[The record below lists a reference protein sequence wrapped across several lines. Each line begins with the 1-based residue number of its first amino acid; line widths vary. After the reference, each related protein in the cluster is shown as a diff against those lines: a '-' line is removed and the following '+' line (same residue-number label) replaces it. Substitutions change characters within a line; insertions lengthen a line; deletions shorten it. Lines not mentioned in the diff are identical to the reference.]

1 MASVIRLRRK
11 KNDSSSFLGH
21 VALLAGEPFYDA
33 EEKHLYVGN
42 NDFDVIARE
51 DPKIIYDSVRANI
64 PVIRCHEYSLV
75 MISFDSMTRIV
86 FNVVSDI
93 DLSNLEL
100 CVRRHPDVTVTVDR
114 STRRL
119 EMDFLT
125 SKSNVLLDVME
136 NTFTLCS
143 VTVCTD
149 TTPPKNNL
157 IEIPPNSSILDFSQH
172 QNRLSYSSNSQIWES
187 DGIQVCH
194 FRGRYK
200 EHIAEI
206 TDLGMYDS
214 PAVEFQIG
222 EDPNNVFHH
231 VVNHVASAKGLT
243 LDADNYGEKLPEA
256 GTKGRVFFVELTD

>member
-11 KNDSSSFLGH
+11 KSDSSSFLGH
-21 VALLAGEPFYDA
+21 VALLTGEPFYDA
-33 EEKHLYVGN
+33 KEKHLYIGN

-51 DPKIIYDSVRANI
+51 DPKIVYDSVRADI
-64 PVIRCHEYSLV
+64 SSIRCHEYSFV
-75 MISFDSMTRIV
+75 RISFDSMTRIV

-100 CVRRHPDVTVTVDR
+100 CVRRHPDVTVTVDK

-119 EMDFLT
+119 AVDFLT
-125 SKSNVLLDVME
+125 PQANIMIDVLANPFSLR
-136 NTFTLCS
+136 S
-143 VTVCTD
+143 VTVCTN
-149 TTPPKNNL
+149 TTPLKNNL
-157 IEIPPNSSILDFSQH
+157 IEIPLNSSILDFSQP
-172 QNRLSYSSNSQIWES
+172 QNRLGYSKDGQIWES
-187 DGIQVCH
+187 DGINVLH